1 MALRMINRS
10 WRARFALFLFILLS
24 TFTFAQV
31 EPKPVQKDPYF
42 TPGSVPPKNAPPAE
56 KVKHIH
62 SDELRKDT
70 KYDGN
75 NYFTGNVQF
84 SHQGSLLNADLVIVY
99 EAQNF
104 IKAVGNVKLQ
114 NSDGSVIT
122 ADEMEYDGN
131 TQRGIARKNVVLTDV
146 KGTVIKTETMY
157 YDRVSNQAYYNT
169 GGTINDGKSI
179 TYSKSG
185 TYFLTPRTIDLTGNV
200 KIEDKDYTLEG
211 RNVIQNQN
219 TNIVDITGPTTITNR
234 KNPKN
239 RIFTEKGNYN
249 MNTKE
254 AFLYK
259 NSRVHYND
267 KILTGDE
274 MYYNQ
279 LTGFG
284 KATGNVTLDDPLE
297 RRWMKGGYGEIFEKK
312 DSAMMTKNPYAVK
325 VLEKDSMYFAA
336 EKIISFQKPDPTD
349 IKVKKSFLRAFR
361 KGRFYKSNAQGR
373 ADSIAFNET
382 DGVLHMYRD
391 PILWSNGKQV
401 TGDKME
407 AYFNTQAENIDSLK
421 VIGNAYA
428 ISKVDSLDMKDEFN
442 QVKGKLMTVYYGEGN
457 SIREAKVIGNA
468 QAISYSD
475 DVNSRTGK
483 KERIGITLTSCG
495 IIDAMFEER
504 ALYVVACNIGAT
516 SDTYPM
522 SKIEPERR
530 KFPDFNWNTKDRIL
544 KWQDILVDT
553 PNYPEVKYES
563 DNGLYNQAQ
572 EIIEKEKAKE
582 EAKKPKRTRR

>member
-1 MALRMINRS
+1 MALRMTNLSLPLKLVFIILAFIS
-10 WRARFALFLFILLS
+10 TLVFSQEQQKPFL
-24 TFTFAQV
+24 
-31 EPKPVQKDPYF
+31 KDPYF
-42 TPGSVPPKNAPPAE
+42 TPKTPQNNAPPAE

-62 SDELRKDT
+62 SDELRKDE
-70 KYDGN
+70 KYEGN
-75 NYFTGNVQF
+75 NYFVGNVQF

-99 EAQNF
+99 EEQNF
-104 IKAVGNVKLQ
+104 IKAIGNVKLQ
-114 NSDGSVIT
+114 NADGSIIT

-131 TQRGIARKNVVLTDV
+131 TQKGIARKNVVLTDP

-169 GGTINDGKSI
+169 GGTINDGKST

-185 TYFLTPRTIDLTGNV
+185 TYYLATRTIDLTGRV
-200 KIEDKDYTLEG
+200 KIEDNQYVLEG
-211 RNVIQNQN
+211 DNVVQNQN
-219 TNIVDITGPTTITNR
+219 TNIVNINGPTTIVNK

-239 RIFTEKGNYN
+239 RIVTDKGNYN
-249 MNTKE
+249 TNTKE

-259 NSRVHYND
+259 NSRVYYND

-284 KATGNVTLDDPLE
+284 KATGNVTLDDPNE
-297 RRWMKGGYGEIFEKK
+297 RRWIKGGYGEIFEKK

-325 VLEKDSMYFAA
+325 ALEKDSMYFAA
-336 EKIISFQKPDPTD
+336 EKILSFQRPDSSD

-382 DGVLHMYRD
+382 DGVLHMYTD

-401 TGDKME
+401 TGDKVE
-407 AYFNTQAENIDSLK
+407 AYFNTQNENIDSLK
-421 VIGNAYA
+421 VIGNAFA
-428 ISKVDSLDMKDEFN
+428 ISKVDSLSLKDEFN
-442 QVKGKLMTVYYGEGN
+442 QVKGKLMTVYYGADN
-457 SIREAKVIGNA
+457 NIKEAKVIGNA

-475 DVNSRTGK
+475 DENKQTK
-483 KERIGITLTSCG
+483 EKERIGISLTSCG
-495 IIDAMFEER
+495 IIDAVFEEKL
-504 ALYVVACNIGAT
+504 LYVVECNIGAV

-522 SKIEPERR
+522 SMIEPEKR

-553 PNYPEVKYES
+553 PNYEEIKYES
-563 DNGLYNQAQ
+563 DDTLYNKAQ
-572 EIIEKEKAKE
+572 EAVEKEKAKE
-582 EAKKPKRTRR
+582 EAKKPKRVRR